1 MTLPIVEITL
11 YYSVVLLS
19 PVIYVIYLKRRQ
31 KISKR
36 ELQQNILIFGTFYV
50 LIGLLGTYALIQN

>member
-1 MTLPIVEITL
+1 MTLPVVEITL

-19 PVIYVIYLKRRQ
+19 PVIYVIYLKGRQ